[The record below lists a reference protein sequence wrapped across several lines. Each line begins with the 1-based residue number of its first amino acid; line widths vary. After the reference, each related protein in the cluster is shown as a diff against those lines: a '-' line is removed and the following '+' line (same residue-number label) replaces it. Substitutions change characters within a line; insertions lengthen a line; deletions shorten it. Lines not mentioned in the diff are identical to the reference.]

1 MTDIFMLLIE
11 EAPFVAIAI
20 IVVYLAI
27 KLFRAAVDWGISILN
42 DNRKRAT
49 AEEETIKAESKEFG
63 VAQAERDA
71 YKANHNTLVKVYH
84 EQQEKINELD
94 HQITNL
100 TESIEKSE
108 DRFERLL
115 TVHESLSDDYKDMNA
130 SLKETVFMMSKSLEN
145 IIKNTNKT
153 NEKIKLVEK
162 EIVLIKE
169 NIRRHDDDYTNN
181 PNIQ

>member
-1 MTDIFMLLIE
+1 MIDLLDLLIT
-11 EAPFVAIAI
+11 EAPLAAVI
-20 IVVYLAI
+20 IVIGCFIVRFI
-27 KLFRAAVDWGISILN
+27 KAAVDWGVKLL
-42 DNRKRAT
+42 DANRQKAN
-49 AEEETIKAESKEFG
+49 AEEEMIKQEGKQMG
-63 VAQAERDA
+63 VTQAERDA
-71 YKANHNTLVKVYH
+71 YKANHNTLVKIYH

-115 TVHESLSDDYKDMNA
+115 TVHESLSNDYKDMNA

-145 IIKNTNKT
+145 IIENTNKT

-162 EIVLIKE
+162 EIILIKE
-169 NIRRHDDDYTNN
+169 NIRRHDDDNTNN
-181 PNIQ
+181 PNI

>member
-1 MTDIFMLLIE
+1 MTELLDLLLK
-11 EAPFVAIAI
+11 EAPLAAVI
-20 IVVYLAI
+20 IVIGYFVVRFI
-27 KLFRAAVDWGISILN
+27 KSAVDWGIKLL
-42 DNRKRAT
+42 DTNRQKAN
-49 AEEETIKAESKEFG
+49 AEEEMIKQEGKQMG
-63 VAQAERDA
+63 VTQAERDA
-71 YKANHNTLVKVYH
+71 YKANHNTLVKIYH

-100 TESIEKSE
+100 TESIQKSE

-145 IIKNTNKT
+145 IIENTNKT

-162 EIVLIKE
+162 EIILIKE
-169 NIRRHDDDYTNN
+169 NIRRHDDDNTNN
-181 PNIQ
+181 PNI

>member
-1 MTDIFMLLIE
+1 MTELLDLLLK
-11 EAPFVAIAI
+11 EAPLAAVI
-20 IVVYLAI
+20 IVIGYFVVRFI
-27 KLFRAAVDWGISILN
+27 KSAVDWGIKLL
-42 DNRKRAT
+42 DTNRQKAN
-49 AEEETIKAESKEFG
+49 AEEEMIKQEGKQMG
-63 VAQAERDA
+63 VTQAERDA
-71 YKANHNTLVKVYH
+71 YKANHNTLVKIYH

-145 IIKNTNKT
+145 IIENTNKT

-169 NIRRHDDDYTNN
+169 NIRRHDDDNTNN
-181 PNIQ
+181 PNI

>member
-1 MTDIFMLLIE
+1 MTELLDLLLK
-11 EAPFVAIAI
+11 EAPLAAVI
-20 IVVYLAI
+20 IVIGYFVVRFI
-27 KLFRAAVDWGISILN
+27 KSAVDWGIKLL
-42 DNRKRAT
+42 DTNRQKAN
-49 AEEETIKAESKEFG
+49 AEEEMIKQEGKQMG
-63 VAQAERDA
+63 VTQAERDA
-71 YKANHNTLVKVYH
+71 YKANHNTLVKIYH

-145 IIKNTNKT
+145 IIENTNKT

-169 NIRRHDDDYTNN
+169 NIRRHGDDNTND
-181 PNIQ
+181 PNI

>member
-1 MTDIFMLLIE
+1 MTELLNLLLK
-11 EAPFVAIAI
+11 EAPLAAVI
-20 IVVYLAI
+20 IVIGYFVVRFI
-27 KLFRAAVDWGISILN
+27 KSAVDWGIKLL
-42 DNRKRAT
+42 DTNRQKAN
-49 AEEETIKAESKEFG
+49 AEEEMIKQEGKQMG
-63 VAQAERDA
+63 VTQAERDA
-71 YKANHNTLVKVYH
+71 YKANHNTLVKIYH

-145 IIKNTNKT
+145 IIENTNKT

-162 EIVLIKE
+162 EIILIKE
-169 NIRRHDDDYTNN
+169 NIRRHDDDNTNN
-181 PNIQ
+181 PNI

>member
-1 MTDIFMLLIE
+1 MIELLDLLVT
-11 EAPFVAIAI
+11 EAPLAAI
-20 IVVYLAI
+20 IIVIGYFVVRFI
-27 KLFRAAVDWGISILN
+27 KAAVDWGIKILDTSRQKAN
-42 DNRKRAT
+42 
-49 AEEETIKAESKEFG
+49 AEEEIIKQESKQMG
-63 VAQAERDA
+63 VTQAERDA
-71 YKANHNTLVKVYH
+71 YKANHNTLVKIYH

-145 IIKNTNKT
+145 IIENTNKT

-162 EIVLIKE
+162 EIILIKE
-169 NIRRHDDDYTNN
+169 NIRRHDDDNTNN
-181 PNIQ
+181 PNI

>member
-1 MTDIFMLLIE
+1 MTELLDLLLK
-11 EAPFVAIAI
+11 EAPLAAVI
-20 IVVYLAI
+20 IVIGYFVVRFI
-27 KLFRAAVDWGISILN
+27 KSAVDWGIKLLDTN
-42 DNRKRAT
+42 LQKAN
-49 AEEETIKAESKEFG
+49 AEEEMIKQEGKQMG
-63 VAQAERDA
+63 VTQAERDA
-71 YKANHNTLVKVYH
+71 YKANHNTLVKIYH

-145 IIKNTNKT
+145 IIENTNKT

-162 EIVLIKE
+162 EIILIKE
-169 NIRRHDDDYTNN
+169 NIRRHDDDNTNN
-181 PNIQ
+181 PNI

>member
-1 MTDIFMLLIE
+1 MTELLNLLLK
-11 EAPFVAIAI
+11 EAPLAAVI
-20 IVVYLAI
+20 IVIGYFVVRFI
-27 KLFRAAVDWGISILN
+27 KSAVDWGIKLL
-42 DNRKRAT
+42 DTNRQKAN
-49 AEEETIKAESKEFG
+49 AEEEMIKQEGKQMG
-63 VAQAERDA
+63 VTQAERDA
-71 YKANHNTLVKVYH
+71 YKANHNTLVKIYH

-100 TESIEKSE
+100 TESMEKSE

-145 IIKNTNKT
+145 IIENTNKT

-162 EIVLIKE
+162 EIILIKE
-169 NIRRHDDDYTNN
+169 NIRRHDDDNTND
-181 PNIQ
+181 PNI

>member
-1 MTDIFMLLIE
+1 MTELLDLLLK
-11 EAPFVAIAI
+11 EAPLAAVI
-20 IVVYLAI
+20 IVIGYFVVRFI
-27 KLFRAAVDWGISILN
+27 KAAVDWGIKILDTSRQKAN
-42 DNRKRAT
+42 
-49 AEEETIKAESKEFG
+49 AEEEIIKLESKQMG
-63 VAQAERDA
+63 VTQAERDA
-71 YKANHNTLVKVYH
+71 YKANHNTLVKIYH

-145 IIKNTNKT
+145 IIENTNKT

-162 EIVLIKE
+162 EIILIKE
-169 NIRRHDDDYTNN
+169 NIRRHDDDNTND
-181 PNIQ
+181 PNI

>member
-1 MTDIFMLLIE
+1 MTELLDLLLK
-11 EAPFVAIAI
+11 EAPLAAVI
-20 IVVYLAI
+20 IVIGYFVVRFI
-27 KLFRAAVDWGISILN
+27 KSAVDWGIKLL
-42 DNRKRAT
+42 DTNRQKAN
-49 AEEETIKAESKEFG
+49 AEEEMIKQEGKQMG
-63 VAQAERDA
+63 VTQAERDA
-71 YKANHNTLVKVYH
+71 YKANHNTLVKIYH

-145 IIKNTNKT
+145 IIENTNKT

-162 EIVLIKE
+162 EIILIKE
-169 NIRRHDDDYTNN
+169 NIRRHDDDNTNN
-181 PNIQ
+181 PNI

>member
-1 MTDIFMLLIE
+1 MIELIDLLIQ
-11 EAPFVAIAI
+11 EAPLAAVI
-20 IVVYLAI
+20 IVIGCLVARFI
-27 KLFRAAVDWGISILN
+27 KSAVDWGIKLL
-42 DNRKRAT
+42 DANRQKAN
-49 AEEETIKAESKEFG
+49 AEEETIKQEGKQMG
-63 VAQAERDA
+63 VTQAERDA
-71 YKANHNTLVKVYH
+71 YKANHNTLVKIYH

-145 IIKNTNKT
+145 IIENTNKT

-162 EIVLIKE
+162 EIILLKE
-169 NIRRHDDDYTNN
+169 NIRRHDDDNTNN
-181 PNIQ
+181 PNI

>member
-1 MTDIFMLLIE
+1 MTDIFKMLID
-11 EAPFVAIAI
+11 EAPVVATTI

-27 KLFRAAVDWGISILN
+27 KFFRAAVDWGISILN
-42 DNRKRAT
+42 DNRKRVN
-49 AEEETIKAESKEFG
+49 AEEEMIKQESKQMG
-63 VAQAERDA
+63 VTQAERDA
-71 YKANHNTLVKVYH
+71 YKANHNTLVKIYH

-145 IIKNTNKT
+145 IIENTNKT

-162 EIVLIKE
+162 EIILIKE
-169 NIRRHDDDYTNN
+169 NIRRHGDDNTNN
-181 PNIQ
+181 PNI

>member
-1 MTDIFMLLIE
+1 MTELLDLLLK
-11 EAPFVAIAI
+11 EAPLAAVI
-20 IVVYLAI
+20 IVIGYFVVRFI
-27 KLFRAAVDWGISILN
+27 KSAVDWGIKLL
-42 DNRKRAT
+42 DTNRQKAN
-49 AEEETIKAESKEFG
+49 AEEEMIKQEGKQMG
-63 VAQAERDA
+63 VTQAERDA
-71 YKANHNTLVKVYH
+71 YKANHNTLVKIYH

-145 IIKNTNKT
+145 IIENTNKT

-162 EIVLIKE
+162 EIILIKE
-169 NIRRHDDDYTNN
+169 NIRRHGDDNTND
-181 PNIQ
+181 PNI

>member
-1 MTDIFMLLIE
+1 MTELLNLLLK
-11 EAPFVAIAI
+11 EAPLAAVI
-20 IVVYLAI
+20 IVIGYFVVRFI
-27 KLFRAAVDWGISILN
+27 KSAVDWGIKLL
-42 DNRKRAT
+42 DTNRQKAN
-49 AEEETIKAESKEFG
+49 AEEEMIKQEGKQMG
-63 VAQAERDA
+63 VTQAERDA
-71 YKANHNTLVKVYH
+71 YKANHNTLVKIYH

-145 IIKNTNKT
+145 IIENTNKT

-162 EIVLIKE
+162 EIILIKE
-169 NIRRHDDDYTNN
+169 NIRRHDDDNTND
-181 PNIQ
+181 PNI

>member
-1 MTDIFMLLIE
+1 MTELLNLLLK
-11 EAPFVAIAI
+11 EAPLAAVI
-20 IVVYLAI
+20 IVIGYFVVRFI
-27 KLFRAAVDWGISILN
+27 KSAVDWGIKLL
-42 DNRKRAT
+42 DTNRQKAN
-49 AEEETIKAESKEFG
+49 AEEEMIKQEGKQMG
-63 VAQAERDA
+63 VTQAERDA
-71 YKANHNTLVKVYH
+71 YKANHNTLVKIYH

-115 TVHESLSDDYKDMNA
+115 TVHESLSDDYKDMSA

-145 IIKNTNKT
+145 IIENTNKT

-162 EIVLIKE
+162 EIILIKE
-169 NIRRHDDDYTNN
+169 NIRRHDDDNTNN
-181 PNIQ
+181 PNI

>member
-1 MTDIFMLLIE
+1 MTELLDLLLK
-11 EAPFVAIAI
+11 EAPLAAVI
-20 IVVYLAI
+20 IVIGYFVVRFI
-27 KLFRAAVDWGISILN
+27 KAAVDWGIKILDTSRQKTN
-42 DNRKRAT
+42 
-49 AEEETIKAESKEFG
+49 AEEEIIKQESKQMG
-63 VAQAERDA
+63 VTQAERDA
-71 YKANHNTLVKVYH
+71 YKANHNTLVKIYH

-145 IIKNTNKT
+145 IIENTNKT

-162 EIVLIKE
+162 EIILIKE
-169 NIRRHDDDYTNN
+169 NIRRHDDDNTND
-181 PNIQ
+181 PNI

>member
-1 MTDIFMLLIE
+1 MTDIFELLIE
-11 EAPFVAIAI
+11 EAPIVAITI

-63 VAQAERDA
+63 VTQAERDA
-71 YKANHNTLVKVYH
+71 YKANHNTLVKIYH

-100 TESIEKSE
+100 TESIEKSD

-145 IIKNTNKT
+145 IIENTNKT

-162 EIVLIKE
+162 EIILIKE
-169 NIRRHDDDYTNN
+169 NIRRHDDDNTNDS
-181 PNIQ
+181 NI

>member
-1 MTDIFMLLIE
+1 MIDLFDVLLT
-11 EAPFVAIAI
+11 EAPLAAVI
-20 IVVYLAI
+20 IVIGCFIVRFI
-27 KLFRAAVDWGISILN
+27 KAAVDWGVKLL
-42 DNRKRAT
+42 DTNRQKAN
-49 AEEETIKAESKEFG
+49 AEEEMIKQEGKQMG
-63 VAQAERDA
+63 VTQAERDA
-71 YKANHNTLVKVYH
+71 YKANHNTLVKIYH

-115 TVHESLSDDYKDMNA
+115 TVHESLSDDYKDMSA

-145 IIKNTNKT
+145 IIENTNKT

-162 EIVLIKE
+162 EIILIKE
-169 NIRRHDDDYTNN
+169 NIRRHDDDNTNN
-181 PNIQ
+181 PNI

>member
-1 MTDIFMLLIE
+1 MTELLDLLLK
-11 EAPFVAIAI
+11 EAPLAAVI
-20 IVVYLAI
+20 IVIGYFVVRFI
-27 KLFRAAVDWGISILN
+27 KSAVDWGIKLL
-42 DNRKRAT
+42 DTNRQKAN
-49 AEEETIKAESKEFG
+49 AEEELIKQEGKQMG
-63 VAQAERDA
+63 VTQAERDA
-71 YKANHNTLVKVYH
+71 YKANHNTLVKIYH

-145 IIKNTNKT
+145 IIENTNKT

-169 NIRRHDDDYTNN
+169 NIRRHGDDNTNN
-181 PNIQ
+181 PNI

>member
-1 MTDIFMLLIE
+1 MLLIE

-145 IIKNTNKT
+145 IIENTNKA

>member
-1 MTDIFMLLIE
+1 MTDIFELLIE
-11 EAPFVAIAI
+11 EAPVVAITI

-27 KLFRAAVDWGISILN
+27 KFFRAAVDWCISILN

-63 VAQAERDA
+63 VTQAERDA
-71 YKANHNTLVKVYH
+71 YKANHNTLVKIYH

-94 HQITNL
+94 YQITNL

-115 TVHESLSDDYKDMNA
+115 TVHESLSADYKDMNA
-130 SLKETVFMMSKSLEN
+130 SLKETVFMTSKSLEN
-145 IIKNTNKT
+145 IIENTNKT

-162 EIVLIKE
+162 EIILIKE
-169 NIRRHDDDYTNN
+169 NIRRHDDDNTNDS
-181 PNIQ
+181 NI

>member
-1 MTDIFMLLIE
+1 MTELLDLLLK
-11 EAPFVAIAI
+11 EAPLAAVI
-20 IVVYLAI
+20 IVIGYFVVRFI
-27 KLFRAAVDWGISILN
+27 KSAVDWGIKLL
-42 DNRKRAT
+42 DTNRQKAN
-49 AEEETIKAESKEFG
+49 AEEEMIKQEGKQMG
-63 VAQAERDA
+63 VTQAERDA
-71 YKANHNTLVKVYH
+71 YKANHNTLVKIYH

-145 IIKNTNKT
+145 IIENTNKT

-162 EIVLIKE
+162 EIILIKE
-169 NIRRHDDDYTNN
+169 NIRRHGDDNTNN
-181 PNIQ
+181 PNI

>member
-1 MTDIFMLLIE
+1 MIELLDLLVT
-11 EAPFVAIAI
+11 EAPLAAI
-20 IVVYLAI
+20 IIVIGCFVVRFI
-27 KLFRAAVDWGISILN
+27 KAAVDWGIKLL
-42 DNRKRAT
+42 DTNRQKAN
-49 AEEETIKAESKEFG
+49 AEEEMIKQEGKQIG
-63 VAQAERDA
+63 VTQAERDA
-71 YKANHNTLVKVYH
+71 YKANHNTLVKIYH

-145 IIKNTNKT
+145 IIENTNKT

-162 EIVLIKE
+162 EIILIKE
-169 NIRRHDDDYTNN
+169 NIRRHGDDNTNN
-181 PNIQ
+181 PNI

>member
-1 MTDIFMLLIE
+1 MTDLLTILVE
-11 EAPFVAIAI
+11 QAPLAAVI
-20 IVVYLAI
+20 IVIGCFVVRFI
-27 KLFRAAVDWGISILN
+27 KSAVDWGIKLLYT
-42 DNRKRAT
+42 NRQKAN
-49 AEEETIKAESKEFG
+49 AEEEMIKQEGKQMG
-63 VAQAERDA
+63 VTQAERDA
-71 YKANHNTLVKVYH
+71 YKANHNTLVKIYH

-130 SLKETVFMMSKSLEN
+130 SLKDTVFMMSKSLEN
-145 IIKNTNKT
+145 IIENTNKT

-162 EIVLIKE
+162 EIILIKE
-169 NIRRHDDDYTNN
+169 NIRRHDDDNTNN
-181 PNIQ
+181 PNI

>member
-1 MTDIFMLLIE
+1 MIDLFDVLLT
-11 EAPFVAIAI
+11 EAPLAAVI
-20 IVVYLAI
+20 IVIGYFVVRFI
-27 KLFRAAVDWGISILN
+27 KAAVDWGIKLLDTSRQKAN
-42 DNRKRAT
+42 
-49 AEEETIKAESKEFG
+49 AEEEMIKQESKQMG
-63 VAQAERDA
+63 VTQAERDA
-71 YKANHNTLVKVYH
+71 YKANHSTLVKIYH

-145 IIKNTNKT
+145 IIENTNKT

-162 EIVLIKE
+162 EIILIKE
-169 NIRRHDDDYTNN
+169 NIRRHDDDNTNN
-181 PNIQ
+181 PNI

>member
-1 MTDIFMLLIE
+1 MIELLDLLVT
-11 EAPFVAIAI
+11 EAPLAAVI
-20 IVVYLAI
+20 IVIGCFVVRFI
-27 KLFRAAVDWGISILN
+27 KAAVDWGIKLL
-42 DNRKRAT
+42 DTNRQKAN
-49 AEEETIKAESKEFG
+49 AEEEMIKQEGKQMG
-63 VAQAERDA
+63 VTQAERDA
-71 YKANHNTLVKVYH
+71 YKANHNTLVKIYH

-145 IIKNTNKT
+145 IIENTNKT

-162 EIVLIKE
+162 EIILIKE
-169 NIRRHDDDYTNN
+169 NIRRHGDDNTNN
-181 PNIQ
+181 PNI

>member
-1 MTDIFMLLIE
+1 MTELLDLLLK
-11 EAPFVAIAI
+11 EAPLAAVI
-20 IVVYLAI
+20 IVIGYFVVRFI
-27 KLFRAAVDWGISILN
+27 KSAVDWGIKLL
-42 DNRKRAT
+42 DTNRQKAN
-49 AEEETIKAESKEFG
+49 AEEEMIKQEGKQMG
-63 VAQAERDA
+63 VTQAERDA
-71 YKANHNTLVKVYH
+71 YKANHNTLVKIYH

-145 IIKNTNKT
+145 IIENTNKT

-162 EIVLIKE
+162 EIILIKE
-169 NIRRHDDDYTNN
+169 NIRRHDDDNTND
-181 PNIQ
+181 PNI

>member
-1 MTDIFMLLIE
+1 MTELLNLLLK
-11 EAPFVAIAI
+11 EAPLAAVI
-20 IVVYLAI
+20 IVIGYFVVRFI
-27 KLFRAAVDWGISILN
+27 KSAVDWGIKLL
-42 DNRKRAT
+42 DANRQKAN
-49 AEEETIKAESKEFG
+49 AEEEMIKQESKQMG
-63 VAQAERDA
+63 VTQAERDA
-71 YKANHNTLVKVYH
+71 YKANHNTLVKIYH

-145 IIKNTNKT
+145 IIENTNKT

-162 EIVLIKE
+162 EIILIKE
-169 NIRRHDDDYTNN
+169 NIRRHGDDNTNN
-181 PNIQ
+181 PNI